1 MRRFHVR
8 AWLLGAV
15 FLGGCATG
23 PDGLAPPRIR
33 VGGLPYPGFT
43 NYAMLEPPH
52 ALGEHRYQRL
62 RGTADEVDE
71 VSLGIVYT
79 RHAGFIDLAHIRST
93 VDWVRYVYLVALRR
107 LTASEPSDQDPL
119 RWTWLGIDFR
129 LRVHVPP
136 EWAALPAEQRLT
148 VAQASAA
155 VLAQRMATVIST
167 WHEVG
172 SWYGQ
177 MIVPPFQE
185 IRSAFTWDDSSS
197 HVFAAL
203 VGGRALATSLP
214 HHQGDWNRAVTRE
227 LAQSLAALGPVDKAC
242 QHEALARTRGAWW
255 YSGSTLRRDLDTGLQ
270 SPAAKQPWLV
280 SDLACAVGSPADPS
294 ARSPF
299 PLVLPDWNTL
309 ASAHAGVPL
318 PRFDWDVTLP
328 HWLAQ
333 KVLGCETVCYGQV
346 FEGEAALLKA
356 IDRIRDQIAA
366 TDGPRALQPLPLDG
380 VVPAVAEQAVLSAP

>member
-1 MRRFHVR
+1 VR
-8 AWLLGAV
+8 ITSRVAGVLGA
-15 FLGGCATG
+15 LLLSGCATG
-23 PDGLAPPRIR
+23 PDGLATPRIR

-43 NYAMLEPPH
+43 NYLMLEPPH

-62 RGTADEVDE
+62 RGAGDEVDE

-79 RHAGFIDLAHIRST
+79 RHGGFIDLAHIRST
-93 VDWVRYVYLVALRR
+93 VDWVRYVYLVALAQ
-107 LTASEPSDQDPL
+107 LMAPDPQHNDDL
-119 RWTWLGIDFR
+119 RWSWLGIDFQ

-136 EWAALPAEQRLT
+136 EWAALPIEQRH
-148 VAQASAA
+148 AMSRASAA

-203 VGGRALATSLP
+203 VGGRALATSQP
-214 HHQGDWNRAVTRE
+214 HNQADWNRAVTRE
-227 LAQSLAALGPVDKAC
+227 LAAALAALGPVDKAC

-270 SPAAKQPWLV
+270 GPAAKQAWLV
-280 SDLACAVGSPADPS
+280 PELACADGAQPS
-294 ARSPF
+294 APNPSPF
-299 PLVLPDWNTL
+299 PFVLPNWQALERAPGALPQPRYDWE
-309 ASAHAGVPL
+309 
-318 PRFDWDVTLP
+318 VTLP
-328 HWLAQ
+328 HWLTQ
-333 KVLGCETVCYGQV
+333 KVLGCEEVCHGQV
-346 FEGEAALLKA
+346 FKGEAALLKA
-356 IDRIRDQIAA
+356 IERIRDQIALA
-366 TDGPRALQPLPLDG
+366 DGAQALLPHPLAG
-380 VVPAVAEQAVLSAP
+380 TVPTGAAQAASSAP